1 MRNNEKAKLHENI
14 KQEIRSLLISS
25 PKTKHGG
32 LTGSLLYSDYKTLN
46 CGKEVPYAEL
56 GYHSFLALL
65 RSMPDVVRIECKEN
79 SISYR
84 VHPVYDETTAHI
96 QKLVFE
102 QRDKYKQQNRSY
114 NHNWQS
120 NKNMKQNKFTAF
132 TFYHHTQLPFFN
144 NSSSCSTFNNSQ
156 LNSSNQS
163 HRSNK
168 LFFGK
173 SIPQKLF
180 ISNDQRKQNSFLI
193 PSSKSTIYKNQNG
206 MINIQ
211 TMDMLSHEPLISIN
225 NHEHCSHE
233 STCLETPPN
242 FDLNDYCLDE
252 LNTMS
257 EKDIKE
263 VNNNNS
269 SIHHNINLSDDPFL
283 TTSPNRILN
292 DPVKSPTDQ
301 SLIPSTTPIITNSA
315 AKVCSNK
322 NISSAITDGHRSN
335 NSIHPV
341 QSRLTILEEE
351 KLQSNKENLFEIS
364 RCNKKEQPNTDEH
377 PKRIYDAQ
385 CQCIHF
391 RYIHRLYQIKFEY
404 RDYPSSREILLM
416 KYKLEEIA
424 YDKYQQDLDEC
435 EKRFQ
440 LNEPF
445 DKQKCET
452 MFNEYIY
459 LQRNYYYM
467 MKLMTKKENELK
479 KSSSIVEKNNRYFMS

>member
-1 MRNNEKAKLHENI
+1 MRNNEKPKLHENI

-25 PKTKHGG
+25 PKTKYGG

-96 QKLVFE
+96 QKMVFE
-102 QRDKYKQQNRSY
+102 QRDKYKPQNRSY
-114 NHNWQS
+114 NQNWQS
-120 NKNMKQNKFTAF
+120 NTNMKQNKFTAF

-144 NSSSCSTFNNSQ
+144 NSSFD
-156 LNSSNQS
+156 
-163 HRSNK
+163 
-168 LFFGK
+168 F
-173 SIPQKLF
+173 PQKVF
-180 ISNDQRKQNSFLI
+180 ISNDQRKQNSFLTT
-193 PSSKSTIYKNQNG
+193 SSKSTIYKNQTD

-211 TMDMLSHEPLISIN
+211 TMDMLPHEPLMSIN

-242 FDLNDYCLDE
+242 FDLNDYYLDE

-269 SIHHNINLSDDPFL
+269 SIDNNINLSDDPFL
-283 TTSPNRILN
+283 TTSPDRILN
-292 DPVKSPTDQ
+292 DLVKSTTDQ
-301 SLIPSTTPIITNSA
+301 SLMPSTTSIINSSV
-315 AKVCSNK
+315 AKVFSNK
-322 NISSAITDGHRSN
+322 NILSAITDEHRSN
-335 NSIHPV
+335 NSIHPI

-364 RCNKKEQPNTDEH
+364 RCNKKEQSNMDEH
-377 PKRIYDAQ
+377 SKLIKRIYDAQ
-385 CQCIHF
+385 YQCIHF

-404 RDYPSSREILLM
+404 RDYPSSRETSLM

-424 YDKYQQDLDEC
+424 YDKHQQDLEEC
-435 EKRFQ
+435 ENIFR

-445 DKQKCET
+445 DEQKCET

-467 MKLMTKKENELK
+467 MKLMTKMKMNRKNLHLLLK
-479 KSSSIVEKNNRYFMS
+479 KNSRYFMS